1 MKENKIHYA
10 WVICAACCV
19 VMAATMGIASNCS
32 SLFIKPISEDLGVS
46 RASVS
51 TMLSVFS
58 LGAMITSFFAGKIFN
73 EDNIIKIMKIAIF
86 VMAVS
91 FFANSMV
98 KNVYVFYLTGLVNGV
113 MQVLLT
119 VMPTTFILNNWF
131 KEKVGFALG
140 LASMGSGL
148 GGAMFNSLA
157 GKWIEAFGW
166 RATYRILAAVMLIL
180 AVPCIFFVLKLRPSD
195 MGLTAYDKVGK
206 KEREKRSA
214 RPVAAATDS
223 EGLTFA
229 EVKKMPFFYGLCI
242 CAVCLGICMNG
253 MYSTI
258 SPRLQ
263 DLGYS
268 LTFSANFLSIG
279 MFTMAFG
286 KIMLG
291 RIFDA
296 FGVRVG
302 FTVAN
307 VCLLRANI
315 GLLITGSTPIG
326 FALVLMG
333 LLFGVIYGA
342 VVFPLSVP
350 IIFGKKD
357 YKAIIGPLSAMISLG
372 GVIAPIFSAKVYDIT
387 GSYGP
392 AYVINAVIMTLVTL
406 YLFKN
411 LSKNQKNA

>member
-1 MKENKIHYA
+1 
-10 WVICAACCV
+10 
-19 VMAATMGIASNCS
+19 
-32 SLFIKPISEDLGVS
+32 
-46 RASVS
+46 
-51 TMLSVFS
+51 
-58 LGAMITSFFAGKIFN
+58 
-73 EDNIIKIMKIAIF
+73 
-86 VMAVS
+86 
-91 FFANSMV
+91 
-98 KNVYVFYLTGLVNGV
+98 
-113 MQVLLT
+113 
-119 VMPTTFILNNWF
+119 
-131 KEKVGFALG
+131 
-140 LASMGSGL
+140 
-148 GGAMFNSLA
+148 
-157 GKWIEAFGW
+157 
-166 RATYRILAAVMLIL
+166 
-180 AVPCIFFVLKLRPSD
+180 
-195 MGLTAYDKVGK
+195 
-206 KEREKRSA
+206 
-214 RPVAAATDS
+214 
-223 EGLTFA
+223 
-229 EVKKMPFFYGLCI
+229 
-242 CAVCLGICMNG
+242 MNG